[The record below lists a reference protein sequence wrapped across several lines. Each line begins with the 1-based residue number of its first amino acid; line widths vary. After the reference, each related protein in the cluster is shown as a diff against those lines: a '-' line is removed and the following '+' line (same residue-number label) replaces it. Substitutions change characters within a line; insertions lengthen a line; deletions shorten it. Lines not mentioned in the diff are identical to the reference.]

1 MLHISAGTSSITT
14 RRSSCQKAER
24 TKAERTFVLSQAG
37 QEADSWSLTSMVAPF
52 MWFRGSA
59 EGRSLP
65 RILIERDASAH
76 HLPGG
81 CHDVIGIWTHPV
93 EHLGRCGWR
102 RIRKCDAL
110 IVRAVHVLRHARNNL
125 GARAERIIGLI
136 EREQALGLLHRFDQC
151 FRVH

>member
-1 MLHISAGTSSITT
+1 MLHTSAGTSSITT

-65 RILIERDASAH
+65 SDFDRARRLSPPSSWRLPRCDWHLYASSSTSREMRVAAD
-76 HLPGG
+76 PG
-81 CHDVIGIWTHPV
+81 IGYDYWA
-93 EHLGRCGWR
+93 R
-102 RIRKCDAL
+102 RP
-110 IVRAVHVLRHARNNL
+110 
-125 GARAERIIGLI
+125 
-136 EREQALGLLHRFDQC
+136 
-151 FRVH
+151 